1 MKVVRV
7 LLLFIILLP
16 ISSFAKDIEPLGIAL
31 ENWPYPYP
39 VSFVDLTVQGQRLR
53 QAFMDV
59 PPSGKSNCR
68 VALLLHGRNFPSSY
82 WQDVIAA
89 LSADGYRVVA
99 TDEIGFGKSSKPDLP
114 ASFDQLARN
123 TVQLLDHLAI
133 AKVDLIGHSMGGMLA
148 VRLTHTYPEK
158 VRRLVLEA
166 PIGLE
171 DYRSSVPP
179 VTEEQLVQQQYAQTA
194 EGYRKFLKF
203 GYSLDLPDS
212 AIEPFVD
219 MLERLKLSGEY
230 PRWVTSFVAS
240 YQMIH
245 DQPVVQEYPLVA
257 APTLFI
263 MGANDH
269 NAPGRAFAPPELAK
283 QMGFNVANAQA
294 IAARMP
300 NAKVLVFDGVGH
312 IPHMERPSPLRASR
326 GGISRR
332 APAEIRER
340 RNTTRL
346 RRSKVDRNPPLRR
359 IRLAHTQFAEATCG
373 TIRLKLLKLGALVR
387 VSVRR
392 VKFALASACPY
403 VDEWRLAASRS
414 PAVPDASPLR
424 QPNAALHLTAH
435 RRPETS

>member
-1 MKVVRV
+1 M
-7 LLLFIILLP
+7 
-16 ISSFAKDIEPLGIAL
+16 
-31 ENWPYPYP
+31 
-39 VSFVDLTVQGQRLR
+39 
-53 QAFMDV
+53 
-59 PPSGKSNCR
+59 
-68 VALLLHGRNFPSSY
+68 
-82 WQDVIAA
+82 
-89 LSADGYRVVA
+89 
-99 TDEIGFGKSSKPDLP
+99 
-114 ASFDQLARN
+114 
-123 TVQLLDHLAI
+123 
-133 AKVDLIGHSMGGMLA
+133 
-148 VRLTHTYPEK
+148 
-158 VRRLVLEA
+158 
-166 PIGLE
+166 
-171 DYRSSVPP
+171 PP

-312 IPHMERPSPLRASR
+312 IPHKERPSPFVQAVEEFLDAPQPRSGNDEIQTRAATVEGRSEF
-326 GGISRR
+326 
-332 APAEIRER
+332 AAAAYPASPTPSSPR
-340 RNTTRL
+340 
-346 RRSKVDRNPPLRR
+346 
-359 IRLAHTQFAEATCG
+359 RLAHDPAQAPQARRASQSERPPRQVRA
-373 TIRLKLLKLGALVR
+373 RLGLSLTLTNGVWPLRARPPCLTRRRYANPTRRFTSQPTGDPSILKPILRERPHRPAR
-387 VSVRR
+387 QKHKPR
-392 VKFALASACPY
+392 P
-403 VDEWRLAASRS
+403 RLAEPVKRRRLFKKCGLSQRYSHSAS
-414 PAVPDASPLR
+414 L
-424 QPNAALHLTAH
+424 PNFQS
-435 RRPETS
+435 RPQRC